1 MANKKSSSA
10 ITTTYKCAQIDGA
23 IVAVAKDAGSLQQK
37 IHNVAVSILKVW
49 HDAKPVEGV
58 VDVKIMQKAFE
69 RLNAL
74 QSASPYHAKSFA
86 VWVGVQL
93 PMAKWSD
100 ESKSWYA
107 HSDDAKLMGKVFIAA
122 RDNPFW
128 KVAPAP
134 KVNPLD
140 LNAEIARLIKK
151 VEKRIETPV
160 EGDVIELASLKF
172 LREARDVQVA

>member
-1 MANKKSSSA
+1 MTNKKSKSA
-10 ITTTYKCAQIDGA
+10 ITKTFTCAQIDGA
-23 IVAVAKDAGSLQQK
+23 IVAVAKEAGSLQQK

-49 HDAKPVEGV
+49 HDSNRKNGDY
-58 VDVKIMQKAFE
+58 VDVMHKSFD

-74 QSASPYHAKSFA
+74 QAASPYHANAFA
-86 VWVGVQL
+86 TWVGVQL

-100 ESKSWYA
+100 ESKAWYA

-140 LNAEIARLIKK
+140 LTAEIARLIKK
-151 VEKRIETPV
+151 AEKRIDAPV
-160 EGDVIELASLKF
+160 EGDAIDMAAMKF
-172 LREARDVQVA
+172 LREARDVQSAA

>member
-1 MANKKSSSA
+1 MSKI

-49 HDAKPVEGV
+49 HDSNADVEA
-58 VDVKIMQKAFE
+58 MQKAFE

-74 QSASPYHAKSFA
+74 QSASPYHANAFA

-100 ESKSWYA
+100 ESKAWYA

-140 LNAEIARLIKK
+140 LSAEIARLIKK

>member
-1 MANKKSSSA
+1 MHKSF
-10 ITTTYKCAQIDGA
+10 D
-23 IVAVAKDAGSLQQK
+23 
-37 IHNVAVSILKVW
+37 
-49 HDAKPVEGV
+49 
-58 VDVKIMQKAFE
+58 

-74 QSASPYHAKSFA
+74 QAASPYHSNAFA
-86 VWVGVQL
+86 TWVGVQL

-100 ESKSWYA
+100 ESKAWYA
-107 HSDDAKLMGKVFIAA
+107 HSDDAKLMGKVFIEA

-140 LNAEIARLIKK
+140 LSAEIDRLIKK
-151 VEKRIETPV
+151 AEKRIDAPV
-160 EGDVIELASLKF
+160 EGDVIALASLKF

>member
-1 MANKKSSSA
+1 
-10 ITTTYKCAQIDGA
+10 
-23 IVAVAKDAGSLQQK
+23 
-37 IHNVAVSILKVW
+37 
-49 HDAKPVEGV
+49 
-58 VDVKIMQKAFE
+58 
-69 RLNAL
+69 
-74 QSASPYHAKSFA
+74 
-86 VWVGVQL
+86 
-93 PMAKWSD
+93 
-100 ESKSWYA
+100 
-107 HSDDAKLMGKVFIAA
+107 VFIAA

-140 LNAEIARLIKK
+140 LAAEIARLIKK

>member
-1 MANKKSSSA
+1 MSKI

-49 HDAKPVEGV
+49 HDSNADVEA
-58 VDVKIMQKAFE
+58 MQKAFE

-74 QSASPYHAKSFA
+74 QSASPYHANAFA

-100 ESKSWYA
+100 ESKAWYA

-140 LNAEIARLIKK
+140 LAAEIARLIKK

>member
-1 MANKKSSSA
+1 MANKKSKSA
-10 ITTTYKCAQIDGA
+10 ITKTFTCAQIDGA
-23 IVAVAKDAGSLQQK
+23 IVAVAKEAGSLQQK

-49 HDAKPVEGV
+49 HDSNGD
-58 VDVKIMQKAFE
+58 VDVMHKSFD
-69 RLNAL
+69 RLNSL
-74 QSASPYHAKSFA
+74 QAASPYHANAFA
-86 VWVGVQL
+86 TWVGVQL

-100 ESKSWYA
+100 ESKAWYA

-140 LNAEIARLIKK
+140 LSAEIARLIKK
-151 VEKRIETPV
+151 AEKRIDDPV
-160 EGDVIELASLKF
+160 DGDVIDMAAMKF
-172 LREARDVQVA
+172 LREARDVQPTLVVA

>member
-1 MANKKSSSA
+1 MANKKSKSA
-10 ITTTYKCAQIDGA
+10 ITKTFTCTQIDGA

-49 HDAKPVEGV
+49 HDSNADVEA
-58 VDVKIMQKAFE
+58 MQKAFE

-74 QSASPYHAKSFA
+74 QSASPYHANAFA

-100 ESKSWYA
+100 ESKAWYA

-140 LNAEIARLIKK
+140 LSAEIDRLIKK
-151 VEKRIETPV
+151 AEKRIDAPV
-160 EGDVIELASLKF
+160 EGDVIALASIKF

>member
-1 MANKKSSSA
+1 MSKVKSS
-10 ITTTYKCAQIDGA
+10 ITKTFTCTQIDAA
-23 IVAVAKDAGSLQQK
+23 IVAVVKDAGSLQQK
-37 IHNVAVSILKVW
+37 IHNIGVSILKLW
-49 HDAKPVEGV
+49 HDSNG
-58 VDVKIMQKAFE
+58 DVAVMQKSFD

-74 QSASPYHAKSFA
+74 QAASPYHANAFA
-86 VWVGVQL
+86 VWIATQL

-100 ESKSWYA
+100 ENKSWYA
-107 HSDDAKLMGKVFIAA
+107 HSDDVKLMGKVFIAA

-140 LNAEIARLIKK
+140 LTAEIARLIKK

-160 EGDVIELASLKF
+160 EGDVIDLASLKF
-172 LREARDVQVA
+172 LREARDVQAVA

>member
-1 MANKKSSSA
+1 MANKKSKSA
-10 ITTTYKCAQIDGA
+10 ITKTFTCAQIDGA

-49 HDAKPVEGV
+49 HDSNADVEA
-58 VDVKIMQKAFE
+58 MQKAFE

-74 QSASPYHAKSFA
+74 QSASPYHANAFA

-100 ESKSWYA
+100 ESKAWYA

-140 LNAEIARLIKK
+140 LSAEIDRLIKK
-151 VEKRIETPV
+151 AEKRIDAPV
-160 EGDVIELASLKF
+160 EGDVIALASIKF

>member
-1 MANKKSSSA
+1 MSKI

-49 HDAKPVEGV
+49 HDSNADVEA
-58 VDVKIMQKAFE
+58 MQKAFE

-74 QSASPYHAKSFA
+74 QSASPYHANAFA

-93 PMAKWSD
+93 HMAKWSD

-140 LNAEIARLIKK
+140 LAAEIARLIKK

>member
-1 MANKKSSSA
+1 MSKI

-49 HDAKPVEGV
+49 HDSNADVEA
-58 VDVKIMQKAFE
+58 MQKAFE

-74 QSASPYHAKSFA
+74 QSASPYHANAFA

-100 ESKSWYA
+100 ESKAWYA

-140 LNAEIARLIKK
+140 LSAEIDRLIKK
-151 VEKRIETPV
+151 AEKRIDAPV
-160 EGDVIELASLKF
+160 EGDVIALASIKF

>member
-1 MANKKSSSA
+1 MANKKSKSA
-10 ITTTYKCAQIDGA
+10 ITKTFTCAQIDGA

-49 HDAKPVEGV
+49 HDSNADVEA
-58 VDVKIMQKAFE
+58 MQKAFE

-74 QSASPYHAKSFA
+74 QSASPYHANAFA
-86 VWVGVQL
+86 IWVGIQL

-100 ESKSWYA
+100 ESKSWYV

-140 LNAEIARLIKK
+140 LAAEIARLIKK

>member
-1 MANKKSSSA
+1 MANKKSKSA
-10 ITTTYKCAQIDGA
+10 ITKTFTCAQIDGA

-49 HDAKPVEGV
+49 HDSNADVEA
-58 VDVKIMQKAFE
+58 MQKAFE

-74 QSASPYHAKSFA
+74 QSASPYHANAFA

-100 ESKSWYA
+100 ESKAWYA

-140 LNAEIARLIKK
+140 LAAEIARLIKK